1 MSRSRRPDF
10 FIVGAPKCG
19 TTAMAKYLSDHP
31 QIFMPAAKEL
41 HYFGSD
47 LDHRRRRPTTAEYLS
62 AFDSAGGARRVGEAS
77 VGYLYSRRAPR
88 EILEFSPTAD
98 ILIMLRDPLEMIQS
112 QHAQELYMGQ
122 EDIAD
127 LGDALA
133 AEADRAEGRSLPEG
147 ATAPYLLRYAWLA
160 RYADHVERY
169 LAAFGRDR
177 VHITLFDEFRS
188 DTARAY
194 ADVVRFLGCDEG
206 FIPAFPVVNP
216 RKGARSRTIQRVVRD
231 PPQIIRTAARR
242 LLPLR
247 WRVRSRTALYRLNT
261 RAADG
266 TPMGDA
272 LRAQLRAEF
281 ASETRRLAHLIG
293 RDLSAWSPRAVE
305 RRA

>member
-1 MSRSRRPDF
+1 
-10 FIVGAPKCG
+10 
-19 TTAMAKYLSDHP
+19 
-31 QIFMPAAKEL
+31 
-41 HYFGSD
+41 
-47 LDHRRRRPTTAEYLS
+47 
-62 AFDSAGGARRVGEAS
+62 
-77 VGYLYSRRAPR
+77 
-88 EILEFSPTAD
+88 
-98 ILIMLRDPLEMIQS
+98 
-112 QHAQELYMGQ
+112 
-122 EDIAD
+122 
-127 LGDALA
+127 
-133 AEADRAEGRSLPEG
+133 
-147 ATAPYLLRYAWLA
+147 
-160 RYADHVERY
+160 
-169 LAAFGRDR
+169 
-177 VHITLFDEFRS
+177 
-188 DTARAY
+188 
-194 ADVVRFLGCDEG
+194 
-206 FIPAFPVVNP
+206 VNP